1 MEAIRKL
8 RESLETL
15 EKREIHISKRVELT
29 LAEAKQKA
37 AKKDKRGETA
47 TSPSRAM
54 PHPVRSHPP
63 PPNHVTGA
71 LFALKRKKLY
81 EEEISKLQGARITL
95 DSQISAL
102 ESSVVNIETFNAMKG
117 GAQALKAI
125 RGNMCVGARPSSVV
139 RSLLLLLLVFTPP
152 LHAPRSDSDK
162 VDEMMDE
169 MQEEK
174 DIHDQIADAIA
185 RPMGDPFDDVRVLVA
200 TVTTRAPSLTLI
212 LAHPH
217 PPCR

>member
-1 MEAIRKL
+1 M
-8 RESLETL
+8 
-15 EKREIHISKRVELT
+15 
-29 LAEAKQKA
+29 
-37 AKKDKRGETA
+37 
-47 TSPSRAM
+47 
-54 PHPVRSHPP
+54 
-63 PPNHVTGA
+63 
-71 LFALKRKKLY
+71 KRKKLY

-139 RSLLLLLLVFTPP
+139 RSLLLLLLLLLVFTPP

-200 TVTTRAPSLTLI
+200 TVTARAPSLSLTP
-212 LAHPH
+212 AHPH

>member
-1 MEAIRKL
+1 MNLFGRKTQKAQQAPVKVDPVEAIRKL

-37 AKKDKRGETA
+37 AKKDKR
-47 TSPSRAM
+47 
-54 PHPVRSHPP
+54 
-63 PPNHVTGA
+63 GA

-125 RGNMCVGARPSSVV
+125 RGNI
-139 RSLLLLLLVFTPP
+139 
-152 LHAPRSDSDK
+152 DSDK